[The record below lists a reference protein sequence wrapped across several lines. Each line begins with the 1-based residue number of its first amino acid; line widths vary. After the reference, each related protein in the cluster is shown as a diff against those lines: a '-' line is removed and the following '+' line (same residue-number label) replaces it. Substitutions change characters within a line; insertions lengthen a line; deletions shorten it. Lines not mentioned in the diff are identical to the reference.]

1 MTAGERFIKN
11 NFIEELSYDEAIKA
25 SIEELK
31 RKGVTSPDDFYEEE
45 MQSVLYDNP
54 IYPLN
59 AELYDEFVC
68 DGYLDVMEYTAY
80 IFKRFAMAKKAI
92 TANQAYKLIAKLG
105 LDFGDD
111 GRTFYA
117 TNEEESEVWEF
128 DSKAERDEFVN
139 RY

>member
-1 MTAGERFIKN
+1 MT
-11 NFIEELSYDEAIKA
+11 
-25 SIEELK
+25 
-31 RKGVTSPDDFYEEE
+31 
-45 MQSVLYDNP
+45 
-54 IYPLN
+54 
-59 AELYDEFVC
+59 
-68 DGYLDVMEYTAY
+68 
-80 IFKRFAMAKKAI
+80 KKAI

-117 TNEEESEVWEF
+117 TNEEESEIWEF